1 MNNNF
6 YNQNYIQSSIGNI
19 YNEKVSNSPHN
30 TIRSNYN
37 SDNYTPS
44 VSSIPLSFNVPR
56 QTSFLNYQPS
66 TPTRKKNIINLA
78 DNSKLKRSSD
88 IGVFYKKLYTFDSL
102 SNYNYTN
109 ENIRYGSPPP
119 NKNVFNNDKYIL
131 SYIPSQSNINID
143 DKIFRMAKT
152 PEPKKINYNEYHSKN
167 QYNINIFVNN
177 SNNYNNSLQNQ
188 KYQFGSPKKIKQQN
202 PVLYKIPNDNN
213 IRIQNNIHIK
223 KLNDNNYDSF
233 SNNSLINQNINS
245 SNNITNSNN
254 QGSQKIYNYNYNSPI
269 RRNYVTLSPEK
280 NSHFYN
286 SPPPSPRNNILSQ
299 NNKNDYYYNSPI
311 RLSKPENII
320 TQNNN
325 SNNLFSPERNNLYD
339 TSYKN
344 INNNLK
350 TNYQSKEILSN
361 NYASPKINNSPMNN
375 TKQKPSQKEYNRYK
389 SDNFIKRI
397 IPPKIIQNRV
407 NLIPIPK
414 KILNDSSI
422 DNRSFSNFL
431 NLSTNPSYNLYN
443 NQVNITDNNIKRIQV
458 NQNISQHPKNN
469 SFLGP
474 SNSIPNK
481 KEEPKNDFNTREFKI
496 IKKLGE
502 GTFGKIYAIKWLKTN
517 ELFALKK
524 MDLCE
529 YDLYVFKKKVRIIQN
544 FIKTTGHNGLIKLY
558 GDKCIPRQK
567 IDEFFYYV
575 IMELAETDLEKEIN
589 KRRSYN
595 RFYTEEELLNFILQ
609 MVKTLSLMEKNN
621 ITHRDVKPQNILI
634 TKGLYKL
641 CDFGETKIISGVGP
655 ILQAVRGSELY
666 MSPILFYAYN
676 RNVPNVLHNT
686 YKSDVF
692 SLGMCALLVAALT
705 VRPLCDIREIKN
717 MVTIETIVI
726 NSLVNRYSKKMIN
739 LILKMLEIDENIRM
753 DFIQLEE
760 YISNV
765 WPDKEYYFR

>member
-1 MNNNF
+1 MIC
-6 YNQNYIQSSIGNI
+6 Y
-19 YNEKVSNSPHN
+19 
-30 TIRSNYN
+30 
-37 SDNYTPS
+37 
-44 VSSIPLSFNVPR
+44 
-56 QTSFLNYQPS
+56 
-66 TPTRKKNIINLA
+66 
-78 DNSKLKRSSD
+78 
-88 IGVFYKKLYTFDSL
+88 
-102 SNYNYTN
+102 
-109 ENIRYGSPPP
+109 
-119 NKNVFNNDKYIL
+119 
-131 SYIPSQSNINID
+131 
-143 DKIFRMAKT
+143 
-152 PEPKKINYNEYHSKN
+152 
-167 QYNINIFVNN
+167 
-177 SNNYNNSLQNQ
+177 
-188 KYQFGSPKKIKQQN
+188 
-202 PVLYKIPNDNN
+202 
-213 IRIQNNIHIK
+213 
-223 KLNDNNYDSF
+223 
-233 SNNSLINQNINS
+233 
-245 SNNITNSNN
+245 
-254 QGSQKIYNYNYNSPI
+254 
-269 RRNYVTLSPEK
+269 
-280 NSHFYN
+280 
-286 SPPPSPRNNILSQ
+286 
-299 NNKNDYYYNSPI
+299 
-311 RLSKPENII
+311 
-320 TQNNN
+320 
-325 SNNLFSPERNNLYD
+325 
-339 TSYKN
+339 
-344 INNNLK
+344 NNNLK
-350 TNYQSKEILSN
+350 TNYQSKEISSN

-621 ITHRDVKPQNILI
+621 ITHRDVKPQNILL

-666 MSPILFYAYN
+666 MPPILFYAYN

>member
-19 YNEKVSNSPHN
+19 YSEKVSNSPHN

-177 SNNYNNSLQNQ
+177 SKNYNNSLQNQ
-188 KYQFGSPKKIKQQN
+188 KYQFGNPNKIKQQN

>member
-19 YNEKVSNSPHN
+19 YNEKVSNSPQN

-37 SDNYTPS
+37 SDNYTLS

-88 IGVFYKKLYTFDSL
+88 MGVFYKKLYTFDSL

-692 SLGMCALLVAALT
+692 SLGMCTLLVAALT

>member
-502 GTFGKIYAIKWLKTN
+502 GTFGKIYSIKWLKTN

>member
-188 KYQFGSPKKIKQQN
+188 KYQFGSPKIIKQQN

-502 GTFGKIYAIKWLKTN
+502 GTFGKIYSIKWLKTN

>member
-621 ITHRDVKPQNILI
+621 ITHRDVKPQNILL

-641 CDFGETKIISGVGP
+641 CDFGETKIISGIGP

-676 RNVPNVLHNT
+676 RNVPNVLH
-686 YKSDVF
+686 K
-692 SLGMCALLVAALT
+692 
-705 VRPLCDIREIKN
+705 
-717 MVTIETIVI
+717 
-726 NSLVNRYSKKMIN
+726 
-739 LILKMLEIDENIRM
+739 
-753 DFIQLEE
+753 
-760 YISNV
+760 
-765 WPDKEYYFR
+765 W

>member
-1 MNNNF
+1 MNNNL
-6 YNQNYIQSSIGNI
+6 YNQNYLASPINTI
-19 YNEKVSNSPHN
+19 YNNKVSNSPHN
-30 TIRSNYN
+30 TIRNYN
-37 SDNYTPS
+37 SDNYSSS

-66 TPTRKKNIINLA
+66 TPTRKKNIINLN
-78 DNSKLKRSSD
+78 DNTKLKKSSEM
-88 IGVFYKKLYTFDSL
+88 GVFYKKLYTLDSFN
-102 SNYNYTN
+102 NYNYNN
-109 ENIRYGSPPP
+109 ENIRYGSPTH
-119 NKNVFNNDKYIL
+119 NRNVYNNDKYIL
-131 SYIPSQSNINID
+131 PYIPSQSNINLD
-143 DKIFRMAKT
+143 EKIFRLAKT

-177 SNNYNNSLQNQ
+177 SNNYNNSLQNH
-188 KYQFGSPKKIKQQN
+188 FGSPKKIKQHN
-202 PVLYKIPNDNN
+202 PIVYKNPIDNPN
-213 IRIQNNIHIK
+213 IKVQNNIHIK
-223 KLNDNNYDSF
+223 KLNDVNYDSF
-233 SNNSLINQNINS
+233 SNNSILNQINTS
-245 SNNITNSNN
+245 SKNITLSNN
-254 QGSQKIYNYNYNSPI
+254 QLTQKVFNYNYNSPI
-269 RRNYVTLSPEK
+269 RRNYITLSPDK

-286 SPPPSPRNNILSQ
+286 SPPPSQRHNNIIST
-299 NNKNDYYYNSPI
+299 NNKINNYYNSPI
-311 RLSKPENII
+311 RLNKPENNII
-320 TQNNN
+320 QKNIPI
-325 SNNLFSPERNNLYD
+325 NLFSPERNNLYN
-339 TSYKN
+339 TTYKN
-344 INNNLK
+344 INSNNK
-350 TNYQSKEILSN
+350 TIYQTNEILST
-361 NYASPKINNSPMNN
+361 NYDAPKINNIPMDNMR
-375 TKQKPSQKEYNRYK
+375 QKPSQIQKDYNRYK

-414 KILNDSSI
+414 KILTDNSI

-431 NLSTNPSYNLYN
+431 NLSTNQNYNKYN
-443 NQVNITDNNIKRIQV
+443 NQVNITDHNIKRIQV
-458 NQNISQHPKNN
+458 NQNNSQYTKNN

-474 SNSIPNK
+474 SNSISIK
-481 KEEPKNDFNTREFKI
+481 KEEPENDFNPKEFKI
-496 IKKLGE
+496 MKKLGE

-529 YDLYVFKKKVRIIQN
+529 YDIYVFKKKVRIIQN
-544 FIKTTGHNGLIKLY
+544 FIKSTGHNGLIKLY

-589 KRRSYN
+589 KRKAYN
-595 RFYTEEELLNFILQ
+595 RFYSEEELLNFILQ
-609 MVKTLSLMEKNN
+609 MVKTLSLMEKNS
-621 ITHRDVKPQNILI
+621 ITHRDVKPQNILL

-692 SLGMCALLVAALT
+692 SLGMCALLVASLT

-717 MVTIETIVI
+717 MVTIETIII

-739 LILKMLEIDENIRM
+739 LILKMLEIDENLRM

-765 WPDKEYYFR
+765 WPDKEYYFK

>member
-109 ENIRYGSPPP
+109 DNIRYGSPPP

-213 IRIQNNIHIK
+213 LRIQNNIHIK

-311 RLSKPENII
+311 RLSKPENNI

-502 GTFGKIYAIKWLKTN
+502 GTFGKIYSIKWLKTN

>member
-19 YNEKVSNSPHN
+19 YSEKVSNSPHN

>member
-37 SDNYTPS
+37 SDNYTPL

-119 NKNVFNNDKYIL
+119 NKNAFNNDKYIL

-188 KYQFGSPKKIKQQN
+188 KYQFGSPKIIKQQN

>member
-19 YNEKVSNSPHN
+19 YSEKVSNSPHN

-254 QGSQKIYNYNYNSPI
+254 QGTQKIYNYNYNSPI

-311 RLSKPENII
+311 RLSKPENNIA
-320 TQNNN
+320 QNNN

>member
-320 TQNNN
+320 AQNNN

-621 ITHRDVKPQNILI
+621 ITHRDVKPQNILL

>member
-19 YNEKVSNSPHN
+19 YNEKVSNSPQN

-37 SDNYTPS
+37 SDNYTLS

-177 SNNYNNSLQNQ
+177 SNNYNNSFQNQ
-188 KYQFGSPKKIKQQN
+188 KYQFESPKKIKQQN
-202 PVLYKIPNDNN
+202 QVLYKIPNDNN

-299 NNKNDYYYNSPI
+299 KNKNDYYYNSPI

-481 KEEPKNDFNTREFKI
+481 KEEPINDFNTHEFKI

-502 GTFGKIYAIKWLKTN
+502 GTFGKIYSIKWLKTN

-595 RFYTEEELLNFILQ
+595 RFYAEEELLNFILQ

>member
-188 KYQFGSPKKIKQQN
+188 KFQFGSPNKIKQQN

-254 QGSQKIYNYNYNSPI
+254 QGAQKIYNYNYNSPI

-502 GTFGKIYAIKWLKTN
+502 GTFGKIYSIKWLKTN

>member
-119 NKNVFNNDKYIL
+119 NKNLFNNDKYIL

-286 SPPPSPRNNILSQ
+286 SPPPSPRNNILSN

-311 RLSKPENII
+311 RLSKPENNIA
-320 TQNNN
+320 QNNN

-595 RFYTEEELLNFILQ
+595 RFYAEEELLNFILQ

>member
-188 KYQFGSPKKIKQQN
+188 KFQFGSPNKIKQQN

-233 SNNSLINQNINS
+233 SNKSLINQNINS

-286 SPPPSPRNNILSQ
+286 SPPPSPRNNILSN

-621 ITHRDVKPQNILI
+621 ITHRDVKPQNILL

>member
-1 MNNNF
+1 MNNNL
-6 YNQNYIQSSIGNI
+6 YNQNYLASPINTI
-19 YNEKVSNSPHN
+19 YNNKVSNSPHN
-30 TIRSNYN
+30 TIRNYN
-37 SDNYTPS
+37 SDNYSSS

-66 TPTRKKNIINLA
+66 TPTRKKNIINLN
-78 DNSKLKRSSD
+78 DNSKLKKSSEM
-88 IGVFYKKLYTFDSL
+88 GVFYKKIYTLDSL
-102 SNYNYTN
+102 NNYNYNN
-109 ENIRYGSPPP
+109 ENIRYGSPTQ
-119 NKNVFNNDKYIL
+119 NRNVYNNDKYIL
-131 SYIPSQSNINID
+131 PYIPSQSNINLD
-143 DKIFRMAKT
+143 EKIFRLAKT

-177 SNNYNNSLQNQ
+177 SNNYNNSLQNH
-188 KYQFGSPKKIKQQN
+188 FGSPKKIKQHN
-202 PVLYKIPNDNN
+202 PIVYKNPIDNHN
-213 IRIQNNIHIK
+213 IKVQNNIHIK
-223 KLNDNNYDSF
+223 KLNDVNYDSF
-233 SNNSLINQNINS
+233 SNNSILNQINTS
-245 SNNITNSNN
+245 PKNITISNN
-254 QGSQKIYNYNYNSPI
+254 QVTQKVFNYNYNSPI
-269 RRNYVTLSPEK
+269 RRNYITLSPEK

-286 SPPPSPRNNILSQ
+286 SPPPSQRHNNIIST
-299 NNKNDYYYNSPI
+299 NNKINNYYNSPI
-311 RLSKPENII
+311 RLNKPENNII
-320 TQNNN
+320 QNNI
-325 SNNLFSPERNNLYD
+325 SNNLFSSERNNLYN
-339 TSYKN
+339 TTYKN
-344 INNNLK
+344 INSNNNTIYQ
-350 TNYQSKEILSN
+350 TNEILST
-361 NYASPKINNSPMNN
+361 NYDAPKINNIPMDNMR
-375 TKQKPSQKEYNRYK
+375 QKPSQIQKDYNRYK

-397 IPPKIIQNRV
+397 IPPKVIQNRV

-414 KILNDSSI
+414 KIITDNSI

-431 NLSTNPSYNLYN
+431 NLSTNQNYNKYN
-443 NQVNITDNNIKRIQV
+443 NQVNITDHNIKRIQV
-458 NQNISQHPKNN
+458 NQNSSQYTKNN

-474 SNSIPNK
+474 SNSISIK
-481 KEEPKNDFNTREFKI
+481 KEEPENDFNPKEFKI
-496 IKKLGE
+496 LKKLGE

-529 YDLYVFKKKVRIIQN
+529 YDIYVFKKKVRIIQN
-544 FIKTTGHNGLIKLY
+544 FIKSTGHNGLIKLY

-589 KRRSYN
+589 KRKSYN
-595 RFYTEEELLNFILQ
+595 RFYSEEELLNFILQ
-609 MVKTLSLMEKNN
+609 LVKTLSLMEKNS
-621 ITHRDVKPQNILI
+621 ITHRDVKPQNILL

-692 SLGMCALLVAALT
+692 SLGMCALLVASLT

-717 MVTIETIVI
+717 MVTIETIII
-726 NSLVNRYSKKMIN
+726 NTLVNRYSKKMIN
-739 LILKMLEIDENIRM
+739 LILKMLEIDENLRM

-765 WPDKEYYFR
+765 WPDKEYYFK

>member
-286 SPPPSPRNNILSQ
+286 SPPPSPRNNILSN

-311 RLSKPENII
+311 RLSKPENNIA
-320 TQNNN
+320 QNNN

-375 TKQKPSQKEYNRYK
+375 TKQKPSQKEYNKYK

>member
-19 YNEKVSNSPHN
+19 YSEKVSNSPHN

-502 GTFGKIYAIKWLKTN
+502 GTFGKIYSIKWLKTN

-692 SLGMCALLVAALT
+692 SF
-705 VRPLCDIREIKN
+705 REIKN

>member
-1 MNNNF
+1 MNNNL
-6 YNQNYIQSSIGNI
+6 YNQNYLASPINTI
-19 YNEKVSNSPHN
+19 YNNKVSNSPHN
-30 TIRSNYN
+30 TIRNYN
-37 SDNYTPS
+37 SDNYSSS

-66 TPTRKKNIINLA
+66 TPTRKKNIINLN
-78 DNSKLKRSSD
+78 DNSKLKKSSEM
-88 IGVFYKKLYTFDSL
+88 GVFYKKLYTLDSL
-102 SNYNYTN
+102 NNYNYNN
-109 ENIRYGSPPP
+109 ENIRYGSPTQ
-119 NKNVFNNDKYIL
+119 NRNIYNNDKYIL
-131 SYIPSQSNINID
+131 PYIPSQSNINLD
-143 DKIFRMAKT
+143 EKIFRLAKT

-177 SNNYNNSLQNQ
+177 SNNYNNSLQNH
-188 KYQFGSPKKIKQQN
+188 FGSPKKIKQHN
-202 PVLYKIPNDNN
+202 PIVYKNPIDNHN
-213 IRIQNNIHIK
+213 IKVQNNIHIK
-223 KLNDNNYDSF
+223 KLNDVNYDSF
-233 SNNSLINQNINS
+233 SNNSILNQINTS
-245 SNNITNSNN
+245 PKNITISNN
-254 QGSQKIYNYNYNSPI
+254 QVTQKVFNYNYNSPI
-269 RRNYVTLSPEK
+269 RRNNITLSPEK

-286 SPPPSPRNNILSQ
+286 SPPPSQRHNNIIST
-299 NNKNDYYYNSPI
+299 NNKINNYYNSPI
-311 RLSKPENII
+311 RLNKPENNII
-320 TQNNN
+320 QNNI
-325 SNNLFSPERNNLYD
+325 SNNLFSSERNNLYN
-339 TSYKN
+339 TTYKHIN
-344 INNNLK
+344 SNNNTIYQ
-350 TNYQSKEILSN
+350 TNEILST
-361 NYASPKINNSPMNN
+361 NYDSPKINNIPMDNMR
-375 TKQKPSQKEYNRYK
+375 QKPSQIQKDYNRYK

-397 IPPKIIQNRV
+397 IPPKVIQNRV

-414 KILNDSSI
+414 KIITDNSI

-431 NLSTNPSYNLYN
+431 NLSTYQNYNKYN
-443 NQVNITDNNIKRIQV
+443 NQVNITDHNIKRIQV
-458 NQNISQHPKNN
+458 NQNSSQYTKNN

-474 SNSIPNK
+474 SNSISIK
-481 KEEPKNDFNTREFKI
+481 KEEPENDFNPKEFKI
-496 IKKLGE
+496 LKKLGE

-529 YDLYVFKKKVRIIQN
+529 YDIYVFKKKVRIIQN
-544 FIKTTGHNGLIKLY
+544 FIKSTGHNGLIKLY

-589 KRRSYN
+589 KRKSYN
-595 RFYTEEELLNFILQ
+595 RFYSEEELLNFILQ
-609 MVKTLSLMEKNN
+609 LVKTLSLMEKNS
-621 ITHRDVKPQNILI
+621 ITHRDVKPQNILL

-692 SLGMCALLVAALT
+692 SLGMCALLVASLT

-717 MVTIETIVI
+717 MVTIETIII
-726 NSLVNRYSKKMIN
+726 NTLVNRYSKKMIN
-739 LILKMLEIDENIRM
+739 LILKMLEIDENLRM

-765 WPDKEYYFR
+765 WPDKEYYFK

>member
-19 YNEKVSNSPHN
+19 YNEKVSNSPQN

-56 QTSFLNYQPS
+56 QTSLLNYQPS

-621 ITHRDVKPQNILI
+621 ITHRDVKPQNILL

>member
-37 SDNYTPS
+37 SDNYTLS

-621 ITHRDVKPQNILI
+621 ITHRDVKPQNILL

>member
-177 SNNYNNSLQNQ
+177 SKNYNNSLQNQ

-311 RLSKPENII
+311 RLSKPENNIA
-320 TQNNN
+320 QNNN

-502 GTFGKIYAIKWLKTN
+502 GTFGKIYSIKWLKTN

>member
-567 IDEFFYYV
+567 IDEFIYYV

-589 KRRSYN
+589 KRKSIN
-595 RFYTEEELLNFILQ
+595 KFYTEEELLNFILQ
-609 MVKTLSLMEKNN
+609 MVKTLSLMEKNS
-621 ITHRDVKPQNILI
+621 ITHRDVKPQNILL

-692 SLGMCALLVAALT
+692 SLGMCTLLVASLT
-705 VRPLCDIREIKN
+705 VRPLCDIREINN
-717 MVTIETIVI
+717 MVTIETII
-726 NSLVNRYSKKMIN
+726 FNNLVNRYSKKMIN

>member
-19 YNEKVSNSPHN
+19 YSEKVSNSPHN

-213 IRIQNNIHIK
+213 LRIQNNIHIK

-311 RLSKPENII
+311 RLSKPENNI

-502 GTFGKIYAIKWLKTN
+502 GTFGKIYSIKWLKTN

>member
-19 YNEKVSNSPHN
+19 YNEKVSNSPQN

-641 CDFGETKIISGVGP
+641 CDFGETNIISGVGP

>member
-19 YNEKVSNSPHN
+19 YNEKVSNSPQN

-621 ITHRDVKPQNILI
+621 ITHRDVKPQNILL

-692 SLGMCALLVAALT
+692 SLGMCALLVASLS

-717 MVTIETIVI
+717 MVTIETIII
-726 NSLVNRYSKKMIN
+726 NNLVNRYSKKMIN
-739 LILKMLEIDENIRM
+739 LILKMLEIDETLRM

-765 WPDKEYYFR
+765 WPDKEYYFK

>member
-88 IGVFYKKLYTFDSL
+88 MGVFYKKLYTFDSL

-311 RLSKPENII
+311 RLSKPENNIA
-320 TQNNN
+320 QNNN

-502 GTFGKIYAIKWLKTN
+502 GTFGKIYSIKWLKTN

-765 WPDKEYYFR
+765 WPDKEYYFK

>member
-19 YNEKVSNSPHN
+19 YSEKVSNSPHN

-37 SDNYTPS
+37 SDNYTLS

-188 KYQFGSPKKIKQQN
+188 KYQFGSPKNIKQQN

-213 IRIQNNIHIK
+213 IRIQNNIQIK

-311 RLSKPENII
+311 RLSKPENNIA
-320 TQNNN
+320 QNNN
-325 SNNLFSPERNNLYD
+325 LNNLFSPERNNLYD

>member
-311 RLSKPENII
+311 RLSKPENNIA
-320 TQNNN
+320 QNNN

>member
-254 QGSQKIYNYNYNSPI
+254 QGAQNIYNYNYNSPI

>member
-320 TQNNN
+320 AQNNN

-361 NYASPKINNSPMNN
+361 NYDSPKINNSPMNN

>member
-37 SDNYTPS
+37 SDNYTPL

-595 RFYTEEELLNFILQ
+595 RFYAEEELLNFILQ

>member
-44 VSSIPLSFNVPR
+44 VSSISLSFNVPR

-78 DNSKLKRSSD
+78 DNSKLKRASD
-88 IGVFYKKLYTFDSL
+88 IGVLYKKLYTFDSL

-254 QGSQKIYNYNYNSPI
+254 QGAQNIYNYNYNSPI

-286 SPPPSPRNNILSQ
+286 SPPPSPRNNILSN

-502 GTFGKIYAIKWLKTN
+502 GTFGKIYSIKWLKTN

>member
-286 SPPPSPRNNILSQ
+286 SPPPSPRNNILSN

-311 RLSKPENII
+311 RLSKPENNIA
-320 TQNNN
+320 QNNN

-595 RFYTEEELLNFILQ
+595 RFYAEEELLNFILQ

-621 ITHRDVKPQNILI
+621 ITHRDVKPQNILL

>member
-88 IGVFYKKLYTFDSL
+88 MGVFYKKLYTFDSL

-188 KYQFGSPKKIKQQN
+188 KYQFGSPKNIKQQN

-311 RLSKPENII
+311 RLSKPENNIA
-320 TQNNN
+320 QNNN

-621 ITHRDVKPQNILI
+621 ITHRDVKPQNILL

>member
-44 VSSIPLSFNVPR
+44 ISSIPLSFNVPR

>member
-233 SNNSLINQNINS
+233 SNKSLINQNINS

-350 TNYQSKEILSN
+350 TNYQSKEISSN